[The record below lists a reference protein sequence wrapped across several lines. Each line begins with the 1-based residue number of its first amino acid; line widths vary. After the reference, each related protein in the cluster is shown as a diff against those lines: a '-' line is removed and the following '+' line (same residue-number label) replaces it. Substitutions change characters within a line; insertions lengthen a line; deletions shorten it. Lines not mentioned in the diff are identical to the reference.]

1 MNVTNDISRVRTLRW
16 ENSHLTWGFVPT
28 MGYLHE
34 GHLSLVR
41 RAREENE
48 RVAVSIFVNP
58 TQFGANE
65 DLSKYPRA
73 LERDLNMLRAANT
86 DLVFTPDDTDMYPPG
101 FQTYVSVRDVAKTL
115 EGASRP
121 THFQGV
127 ATIVTKLFNIVQPA
141 RAYFGQKD
149 AQQVAV
155 LRQMVADLNFN
166 LEFIVCPTV
175 REPDGLAM
183 SSRNKYLSPEERRA
197 ATVLYRALTAA
208 ESAFRAG
215 EKRGDRLRAI
225 LRDTVAQEKLAR
237 LDYASVANP
246 MTMFELEHIS
256 AQALCSLAVYFGKT
270 RLIDNILLES

>member
-1 MNVTNDISRVRTLRW
+1 MNVTSDIPRVRAWRW
-16 ENSHLTWGFVPT
+16 ENPPLTWGFVPT

-65 DLSKYPRA
+65 DLSNYPRA
-73 LERDLNMLRAANT
+73 LQRDLDMLRAAHA
-86 DLVFTPDDTDMYPPG
+86 DLVFTPSDADMYPPG
-101 FQTYVSVRDVAKTL
+101 FQTYVSVGDVAKTL

-127 ATIVTKLFNIVQPA
+127 ATVVAKLFNIVQPA

-155 LRQMVADLNFN
+155 LRQMIADLNFN
-166 LEFIVCPTV
+166 LELIVCPTV

-183 SSRNKYLSPEERRA
+183 SSRNKYLSTEERQA
-197 ATVLYRALTAA
+197 ATVLSRALSAA
-208 ESAFRAG
+208 QAAFRAG
-215 EKRGDRLRAI
+215 ERRGDALRAAMTV
-225 LRDTVAQEKLAR
+225 TVAQEKLAR
-237 LDYASVANP
+237 LDYASVADP
-246 MTMFELEHIS
+246 MTMVELEEIS
-256 AQALCSLAVYFGKT
+256 TPALLSLAVFVGKT
-270 RLIDNILLES
+270 RLIDNILVNT